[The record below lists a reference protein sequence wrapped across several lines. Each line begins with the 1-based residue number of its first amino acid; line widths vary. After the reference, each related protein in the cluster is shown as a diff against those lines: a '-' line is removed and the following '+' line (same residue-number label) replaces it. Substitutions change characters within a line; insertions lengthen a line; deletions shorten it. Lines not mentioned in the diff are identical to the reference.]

1 MSEPTRGNW
10 RPGKD
15 PGTVITD
22 CPHEGEPCNCDSEFG
37 YGGHLIAE
45 SIGSKADVLLI
56 AAAKEL
62 LEACRVASVHIL
74 HNRDDPADR
83 KRVARQLSAVLGKAK
98 GI

>member
-1 MSEPTRGNW
+1 MNEPTPGDW
-10 RPGKD
+10 RPGKRS
-15 PGTVITD
+15 VAVVSD
-22 CPHEGEPCNCDSEFG
+22 CRCEDVLCKHPALCLL
-37 YGGHLIAE
+37 YGGHIVAIPLNP
-45 SIGSKADVLLI
+45 ADVRLI
-56 AAAKEL
+56 AAAPEL